1 MSDEVLSAVADTATR
16 YGSHFVKSEILIA
29 RDVAAWFQSIKRC
42 ALATA
47 ASRNACGSFRVHPQ
61 TPSLPSLTF
70 EGQRLANYPPP
81 SAVGFYCYSCGYEY
95 LSNA

>member
-1 MSDEVLSAVADTATR
+1 MSDEVLSAVGTATR

-29 RDVAAWFQSIKRC
+29 RDVAAWFQSIERY

-61 TPSLPSLTF
+61 TPSPPSLTY
-70 EGQRLANYPPP
+70 ERLANYPPP
-81 SAVGFYCYSCGYEY
+81 SAVGFYCYSCGDEY
-95 LSNA
+95 LSQA